1 MRFPLRSFF
10 RTSLAVGAAA
20 VALGLAQPAAAQS
33 IPGPLKVT
41 DSGPSGEPGYA
52 IKGITGYQ
60 NDTGVFGYGTVVSSA
75 INIDGVVG
83 YVQTQQ
89 SVGVVGW
96 SQSTGTSAYGMY
108 GYSATGPGV
117 YGFNANGG
125 AASIYG
131 YNTSSAGTAVFGNA
145 TQGYGVMGTTTT
157 TSSPYY
163 GVYGFDNQ
171 MATNA
176 NSGVGGTS
184 LMGTGVTGS
193 GPYGV
198 AGSSTTGS
206 GIGVFGLG
214 FQGVSGLSEDSQ
226 SNSVGT
232 IGMSLS
238 GTGTEGFGSIYGVY
252 GQSSGGGYAGV
263 YGTTS
268 SLSGYGVE
276 GEGGAGGAGVV
287 GLGDNAGLGAIFL
300 SSKFSGNTGTALE
313 AESPTGVPL
322 ALLGVGT
329 GEAGI
334 FYGTSGGAAHPAI
347 VSQLNSGGTDYFAA
361 INNLGT
367 MPLESFIIQAATANY
382 STFALPTSG
391 SDVQM
396 SGDLY
401 VQGRVYQECSAGSG
415 AAFPVTAP
423 AAHCQTDSDLVDAV
437 HTRSLTTPM
446 VTSYTPHQSLPTTE
460 DFGEGQLVNGQASIP
475 LERTFASTIDP
486 SRSYLVFITPLGD
499 CHGLYVAARS
509 PSGFVVRELMSGRAN
524 VAFQYRIVAHPFG
537 DRATRL
543 PAVAPAQASHVMVAA
558 MPRYVIAPH
567 AIKPSI
573 VPPMTRSAMLA
584 AAHSVRP
591 MKRAVMPARPP
602 LPHVGAVMNH

>member
-1 MRFPLRSFF
+1 LRLV
-10 RTSLAVGAAA
+10 LAVIVGAL
-20 VALGLAQPAAAQS
+20 VLGFAQPATAQS

-52 IKGITGYQ
+52 IKGITGFQ
-60 NDTGVFGYGTVVSSA
+60 NDTGVFGYGTVNSSA

-96 SQSTGTSAYGMY
+96 SQSSGTSAYGVY

-117 YGFNANGG
+117 YGFNNNGG

-145 TQGYGVMGTTTT
+145 TQGYGVMGSTSSA
-157 TSSPYY
+157 SSPYY
-163 GVYGFDNQ
+163 GVYGVDNES
-171 MATNA
+171 ATDANA
-176 NSGVGGTS
+176 GVGGTS
-184 LMGTGVTGS
+184 VMGTGVTGS

-198 AGSSTTGS
+198 AGSSTSGS

-214 FQGVSGLSEDSQ
+214 FQGVWGYSESST

-232 IGMSLS
+232 IGTSLM
-238 GTGTEGFGSIYGVY
+238 GTGVQGFGAIYGVY
-252 GQSSGGGYAGV
+252 GQSSGGGYAAV
-263 YGTTS
+263 YGQTS
-268 SLSGYGVE
+268 NPSGYGVE
-276 GEGGAGGAGVV
+276 GEGEAGGAGVV
-287 GLGDNAGLGAIFL
+287 GLGQQEGLGGIFL
-300 SSKFSGNTGTALE
+300 SSKVASSTGTALE
-313 AESPTGVPL
+313 AETPLGSPL
-322 ALLGVGT
+322 ALLGVGS

-334 FYGTSGGAAHPAI
+334 FYGTSGSSAHPTI
-347 VSQLNSGGTDYFAA
+347 VSQLNAAGTDYFAA
-361 INNLGT
+361 INNHGT
-367 MPLESFIIQAATANY
+367 MPEESYIIQAASANY
-382 STFALPTSG
+382 SGFALPTIA

-401 VQGRVYQECSAGSG
+401 VQGRVYQECSSGSG

-437 HTRSLTTPM
+437 HTRSLTTPT
-446 VTSYTPHQSLPTTE
+446 VTTYSARQSLPTME
-460 DFGEGQLVNGQASIP
+460 DFGEGQLVNGQASVP

-509 PSGFVVRELMSGRAN
+509 PSGFVVRELMSGKAN
-524 VAFQYRIVAHPFG
+524 VAFQYRIVAHPFA

-543 PAVAPAQASHVMVAA
+543 PAVVPAQSSHVMVAT
-558 MPRYVIAPH
+558 MPKYVVAPH
-567 AIKPSI
+567 MIKPSI

-584 AAHSVRP
+584 AIHAVRP

-602 LPHVGAVMNH
+602 LPHVSAVMNH